1 MTTHIICDY
10 LHFVKCKNGGF
21 IMCKLLKEGF
31 ELLNDKDKINF
42 VFDQVGFDD
51 DKEYSYAWDFVG
63 HLFDPIWCAGGFSYW
78 DFYMEQAIDE
88 EYNFCQI
95 IQAFEERGYTANY
108 YKQLNIGEVF
118 VFLCQCVLED
128 KINEFS
134 DEDFFPDDKEN
145 FLYSLYAIGEEYR
158 LDGLKE
164 VCLQRAEKAGFK
176 DSDEVWA

>member
-1 MTTHIICDY
+1 MQY
-10 LHFVKCKNGGF
+10 GGIF

-51 DKEYSYAWDFVG
+51 DKDYSYTWDFVG
-63 HLFDPIWCAGGFSYW
+63 WLFDQVRCSGGLPYC
-78 DFYMEQAIDE
+78 DFYMEKAISE

-95 IQAFEERGYTANY
+95 LQAFEDRGYTVSY
-108 YKQLNIGEVF
+108 YKQLKLWEVF
-118 VFLCQCVLED
+118 TFLCQCELED
-128 KINEFS
+128 KINEFF

-145 FLYSLYAIGEEYR
+145 FLYSLYAIGEEH
-158 LDGLKE
+158 GLENLKK

-176 DSDEVWA
+176 DHDEVWA